1 MQYNEEEERV
11 VPGLRAADSCSVTAS
26 TRQRVNPYDVNLAGG
41 VSHTAFKLGY
51 MHRVSRGF
59 FTPSSPAPVLGTA
72 LFHSSAPF
80 WLTESTRREV
90 TRVVVLRSYIRSVR
104 PDRGNC

>member
-1 MQYNEEEERV
+1 MKRKNASSLACELLTLAV
-11 VPGLRAADSCSVTAS
+11 LR
-26 TRQRVNPYDVNLAGG
+26 RQRVNPYDVNLAGG
-41 VSHTAFKLGY
+41 ASHTAFKLGY